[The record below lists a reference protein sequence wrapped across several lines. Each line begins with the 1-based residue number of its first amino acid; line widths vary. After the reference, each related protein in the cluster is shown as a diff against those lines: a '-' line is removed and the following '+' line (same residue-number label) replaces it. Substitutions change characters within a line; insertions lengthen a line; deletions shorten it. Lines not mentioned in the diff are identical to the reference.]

1 MLKYGMIFATT
12 SLLLAGAALSATAE
26 ELHIYAWGGGEVPQ
40 EIVDDFAKETGID
53 VTLDTYDSNETMLA
67 KLSAGAS
74 GYDLVEPTQNAV
86 QVLAKQGL
94 LLELDH
100 SKLPNLANLGA
111 TFKDVS
117 YDPGQKFSVPYVW
130 GTTGFAYN
138 EDCVKQP
145 VTSWKAL
152 WDPQYQ
158 GRIFMLDNMLSAY
171 IVALQVNG
179 FHAGTS
185 KPEEIEK
192 ATQSL
197 IEQKKILGG
206 YNSSSFPELVASGEA
221 CIVQAWNNNVSQV
234 LAENP
239 KVHYVIPDEGG
250 SMWIDG
256 FAIPKNAKNV
266 EAAYKFMDYIMKP
279 EVAAKAANLSK
290 AATVIDA
297 AKALLPKEVAE
308 NQAIYPPAD
317 KLKKV
322 DFILDVGDA
331 MKLYQDG
338 WTKLKTAQ

>member
-1 MLKYGMIFATT
+1 MLKYGLLIATT
-12 SLLLAGAALSATAE
+12 SLLLAGTALSATAE

-53 VTLDTYDSNETMLA
+53 VTMDTYDSNETMLA

-100 SKLPNLANLGA
+100 SKLPNLGNLGA

-117 YDPGQKFSVPYVW
+117 YDPGLKFNVPYVW
-130 GTTGFAYN
+130 GTTGLAYN
-138 EDCVKQP
+138 DDCVKQP

-197 IEQKKILGG
+197 IEQKKVLGG
-206 YNSSSFPELVASGEA
+206 YNSSSFPELVSSGEA

-234 LAENP
+234 LTENP

-256 FAIPKNAKNV
+256 FAIPKNAKNI

-279 EVAAKAANLSK
+279 EVAAKAATLSK

-297 AKALLPKEVAE
+297 AKALLPKEVAD
-308 NQAIYPPAD
+308 NQAIYPAAD